1 MDGQT
6 RGVKHIQWENFSS
19 PPPTKGASPVGP
31 PPYFHSLLL
40 ISRQKHRRQRF
51 LLLVFSYSTPPPHY
65 NIGLENS
72 RTDNSTCCR
81 GCTWY
86 FNRDFRFR
94 FRFRF
99 RSLCD
104 PLKKKERGGGKN
116 STVSSRLL
124 SPARSFITPFLFH
137 HGFFLCFYHP
147 LRTPF
152 VSPLARN
159 IALSGCVL
167 LKPLLLSRERSSGIN
182 GEFSFL
188 FLFFFSGHE
197 RVARNFAGNKLLEIF
212 GSFSF
217 DDTSCY

>member
-1 MDGQT
+1 MDSQT

-137 HGFFLCFYHP
+137 HGFF
-147 LRTPF
+147 
-152 VSPLARN
+152 S
-159 IALSGCVL
+159 
-167 LKPLLLSRERSSGIN
+167 
-182 GEFSFL
+182 L
-188 FLFFFSGHE
+188 FLSPSSHPFRFSPREKYRALWMRSFKATSSFSG
-197 RVARNFAGNKLLEIF
+197 
-212 GSFSF
+212 
-217 DDTSCY
+217 T

>member
-1 MDGQT
+1 MG
-6 RGVKHIQWENFSS
+6 KLFISS
-19 PPPTKGASPVGP
+19 SDKGSLTCGTAA
-31 PPYFHSLLL
+31 YFHSLLL

-188 FLFFFSGHE
+188 FLFFFCF
-197 RVARNFAGNKLLEIF
+197 RARA
-212 GSFSF
+212 
-217 DDTSCY
+217 SCEKFRGQ

>member
-1 MDGQT
+1 MAKRVAWNIFNGKT
-6 RGVKHIQWENFSS
+6 
-19 PPPTKGASPVGP
+19 
-31 PPYFHSLLL
+31 FHLLL
-40 ISRQKHRRQRF
+40 RQREPH
-51 LLLVFSYSTPPPHY
+51 LWDRRVFPFATTDFAPETQKTAFAPPRIFIFNTPPFPLGY

-137 HGFFLCFYHP
+137 HGFFSSVFITLFAP
-147 LRTPF
+147 LSFLP
-152 VSPLARN
+152 
-159 IALSGCVL
+159 
-167 LKPLLLSRERSSGIN
+167 SREISRS
-182 GEFSFL
+182 L
-188 FLFFFSGHE
+188 DAFF
-197 RVARNFAGNKLLEIF
+197 
-212 GSFSF
+212 
-217 DDTSCY
+217 

>member
-1 MDGQT
+1 MG
-6 RGVKHIQWENFSS
+6 KLFISS
-19 PPPTKGASPVGP
+19 SDKGSLTCGTAA
-31 PPYFHSLLL
+31 YFHSLLL

-81 GCTWY
+81 GCTWC

-212 GSFSF
+212 GSFSS

>member
-1 MDGQT
+1 MG
-6 RGVKHIQWENFSS
+6 KLFISS
-19 PPPTKGASPVGP
+19 SDKGSLTCGTAA
-31 PPYFHSLLL
+31 YFHSLLL

-81 GCTWY
+81 GCTWC

-137 HGFFLCFYHP
+137 HGFFSSVFITLFAP
-147 LRTPF
+147 LSFLP
-152 VSPLARN
+152 
-159 IALSGCVL
+159 
-167 LKPLLLSRERSSGIN
+167 SREISRS
-182 GEFSFL
+182 L
-188 FLFFFSGHE
+188 DAFF
-197 RVARNFAGNKLLEIF
+197 
-212 GSFSF
+212 
-217 DDTSCY
+217 

>member
-1 MDGQT
+1 MG
-6 RGVKHIQWENFSS
+6 KLFISS
-19 PPPTKGASPVGP
+19 SDKGSLTCGTAAVFPFATTDFAPETQKTAFAPPRI
-31 PPYFHSLLL
+31 F
-40 ISRQKHRRQRF
+40 IF
-51 LLLVFSYSTPPPHY
+51 NTPPFPLGY

-81 GCTWY
+81 GCTWC

-137 HGFFLCFYHP
+137 HGFF
-147 LRTPF
+147 
-152 VSPLARN
+152 S
-159 IALSGCVL
+159 
-167 LKPLLLSRERSSGIN
+167 
-182 GEFSFL
+182 L
-188 FLFFFSGHE
+188 FLSPSSHPFRFSPREKYRALWMRSFKATSSFSG
-197 RVARNFAGNKLLEIF
+197 
-212 GSFSF
+212 
-217 DDTSCY
+217 T

>member
-1 MDGQT
+1 MG
-6 RGVKHIQWENFSS
+6 KLFISS
-19 PPPTKGASPVGP
+19 SDKGSLTCGTAA
-31 PPYFHSLLL
+31 YFHSLLL
-40 ISRQKHRRQRF
+40 ISRQKHRRQRL

-81 GCTWY
+81 GCTWC

-137 HGFFLCFYHP
+137 HGFFSSVFITLFAP
-147 LRTPF
+147 LSFLP
-152 VSPLARN
+152 
-159 IALSGCVL
+159 
-167 LKPLLLSRERSSGIN
+167 SREISRS
-182 GEFSFL
+182 L
-188 FLFFFSGHE
+188 DAFF
-197 RVARNFAGNKLLEIF
+197 
-212 GSFSF
+212 
-217 DDTSCY
+217 